1 MSVPPS
7 NNQKKRRLLKK
18 VSDALEKEYGVPGTG
33 PLDDPLEVLIST
45 ILSQNTNDRNR
56 DLAYGSLRK
65 KFSRWEDIAKA
76 DQKEIAEAIKVGGL
90 AGQKSA

>member
-1 MSVPPS
+1 MSLPLEDTFPLCNEFEEIQEVKAPLSVPPS

-56 DLAYGSLRK
+56 LVR
-65 KFSRWEDIAKA
+65 
-76 DQKEIAEAIKVGGL
+76 
-90 AGQKSA
+90 